1 MKSMNKRITAL
12 VLTFLTTLGIFT
24 PVVTLNAQASE
35 MGGVAR
41 YSEDVNDAYLTLTR
55 EMEGKLDDDKTYE
68 FIIEIYDTE
77 TPVYRQS
84 DEMTVQ
90 AFSSA
95 VREGREES
103 LVEKRINE
111 QNGVLA
117 DIFGE
122 RNIRRVSDEISYSAM
137 SKSSSFKARNN
148 SRPILRNADQLKTMP
163 RYKALLN
170 GFALKMTYAEA
181 KEVAMLPNVKAVTKA
196 VEYKMP
202 EKPSMATSK
211 NIINANVSTER
222 GYDGKGRIVAI
233 LDTGADVKHPDF
245 RLSDKG
251 KAAAKY
257 TEQSINDKINE
268 LHLWGEYKTEK
279 IPYAYNYADR
289 SFNILDNADH
299 GQHIAGTIAGNALDP
314 SNGVV
319 GVVPEAQ
326 LMVMRVFSIGQ
337 PTTNTAIYAEA
348 IDDAVL
354 LGADSINMSLGSFAG
369 SEDADK
375 IMTKVVK
382 NANEHGT
389 IVCIAGGND
398 GYQFSENH
406 YQPSDILDFA
416 TVGSPATMKESL
428 AVASFNNSHITFKRG
443 LFKIGDEEITT
454 SQADYTQSTPEWDL
468 EPDTEYDLV
477 FVGKGNTDD
486 DYANIDV
493 KDKIVVAERG
503 GASFGE
509 KSAMARK
516 HEAKACI
523 IGYTINSDQNFDQL
537 YFIEVKDEN
546 PIVPTFNITNKT
558 YKEIKDNHV
567 NKITFIKNDLGGYD
581 SPVKGT
587 MSDFNSWGPT
597 PGLGI
602 KPEITAPGGD
612 IWSTANKGGYQL
624 MSGTSMATPH
634 VAAGIAAVRGKLDE
648 MNNLGLNN
656 SDIAMFVKK
665 VLMNTAKPAETK
677 GGKYYSVRSQGAG
690 IMDLDDATSGNYV
703 TIEDSD
709 SNRTSFGDAKIEF
722 RQIDDTKLDVNL
734 KLKSYLDKDVKYNV
748 SYVLQTDKIE
758 NGSVVLDP
766 DKYDPVS
773 LGSGNLDSITLGKG
787 EELNIS
793 QEITWN
799 DSPLADDYKKGY
811 FVDGYIFFKPVDES
825 FPTLSVPMLAFKGA
839 WDTLPVFE
847 KFIHKFDLSDD
858 SAEKP
863 LWLVESP
870 ENDIYNALADRID
883 ATMLLTKMLYLD
895 NSETFTEALG
905 RTEDGRFTDNL
916 AISPGVKDKS
926 QDSFQFKG
934 VFLRNWEDFYI
945 EISDKE
951 GNQVKKI
958 ENPYR
963 NSGKKSGFTVNGTK
977 IFAITEAPWS
987 WDGTDKEGNQVPEG
1001 EYTVKIHAKMQN
1013 NPLAPAYEETVTVKV
1028 DNTKPIIEEEPSF
1041 DENNKL
1047 TIKASDE
1054 LSGIKAVYYTYET
1067 DDQENPYVWKWT
1079 SESENGSYYIDGCEK
1094 QDGTLYVVDWAG
1106 NITKL
1111 ELSEKGSNVIEII
1124 RDSEDYA
1131 NVEIAIFDKDHKKMT
1146 NLNALEDGK
1155 YTIEALNIPEG
1166 VNVVI
1171 DPTEITFG
1179 EGGVTSPATVNVK
1192 FSEISQDEIDQ
1203 YGTLKVNVVDSDT
1216 VWSGF
1221 IIYAVDENG
1230 KKYELYT
1237 KFDWGAETYGAKMP
1251 AGEYTILVLNSNGE
1265 EINYSGDKTVVV
1277 NKQDTTWSKIR
1288 FLRDGEL
1295 NIFVL
1300 FDYDD
1305 IYSKLKN
1312 DIITNA
1318 TPNGDGYDVDV
1329 TKYFR
1334 IYDTETGADLFEGKD
1349 EYIAYCEIFDA
1360 EGEYSNEIDFYIP
1373 ADGNYT
1379 VELINDNRE
1388 FLSDPAKIDA
1398 ELDTDL
1404 TDNEGNWIGFTIY
1417 KPKTDTATLTIKEE
1431 LVSGETS
1438 TEKINAKYHLYDDY
1452 GKEIPSTTSTTWE
1465 NLQAK
1470 FYTLV
1475 VESLSDKL
1483 VPEKKVYDIDA
1494 FNDLNVEQV
1503 VRWKDVTTDPV
1514 KRYTSLVVGIYGEY
1528 DSTNRDIQV
1537 LLKNLNTQE
1546 EIVIN
1551 AEAGSK
1557 VSEELVPL
1565 GTYEVTLTLPDNII
1579 IDDIFLSVDE
1589 YSGSKDELVALGT
1602 KFKATFTTA
1611 FNEIEINLKKQK
1623 RDFGEVDVVAKGLQ
1637 GETVNY
1643 KLRGNGEEFEA
1654 IDGIFKNLEPGKY
1667 TLTFDVPEGYEVDS
1681 NQIEVTV
1688 EEGKVN
1694 TVYVNFN
1701 KKLDDTVATHK
1712 ATIRTTEVNDK
1723 GQSLRDLDLEYVAIA
1738 EDGTQYSIDKIPT
1751 DTKVKLVEVG
1761 LPDGFERKDASDEY
1775 ITFTED
1781 KNFDFEYVNT
1791 KVIPTNENETKE
1803 GYVNITFDAADN
1815 GVLNAP
1821 GFNNVK
1827 KISYLVK
1834 EAYQVSDFEFYI
1846 PEVKA
1851 DKDYEFNNWDK
1862 QLPSKRFAK
1871 SETLVAQYEYHEP
1884 IVPPTPDPD
1893 PTPDPGNEP
1902 YEPSW
1907 PDEPYRPERPYRPY
1921 RPSVDKSEEKE
1932 EEPSPVTPKEEKK
1945 DYGIVDTEELL
1956 PVTLNDIP
1964 NTAAGT
1970 AIRSLVSRGIL
1981 AGMGNDKF
1989 QGELP
1994 ITRAMVSAVL
2004 MRISVDKNINTQTK
2018 FTDVKAGDWFNEAVM
2033 WAAGN
2038 GLFVGYPD
2046 GSFKPNKLVSRQEL
2060 ALILQK
2066 FLALHG
2072 IKMDEV
2078 KTWTYTDLDKIPAWS
2093 KDAVVA
2099 MAKIALV
2106 NGQTD
2111 TMYNPESEFTR
2122 EELAVMLY
2130 NIIRWVETH

>member
-1 MKSMNKRITAL
+1 MAL
-12 VLTFLTTLGIFT
+12 GLFS
-24 PVVTLNAQASE
+24 PVITLNAQASE
-35 MGGVAR
+35 MGGGVAR
-41 YSEDVNDAYLTLTR
+41 YSEDANDAYLTLTR

-77 TPVYRQS
+77 TPVYRRS

-90 AFSSA
+90 TFSRA

-122 RNIRRVSDEISYSAM
+122 ANIRRISDQISYSAM

-148 SRPILRNADQLKTMP
+148 FRPILRNADQLKTMP

-170 GFALKMTYAEA
+170 GFALRMTYAEA
-181 KEVAMLPNVKAVTKA
+181 KEVAKLPNVKAVTKA

-233 LDTGADVKHPDF
+233 LDTGADVNHPDF
-245 RLSDKG
+245 RLSDGG

-257 TEQSINDKINE
+257 SETSINEKIAE
-268 LHLWGEYKTEK
+268 LHLWGRFETDK

-326 LMVMRVFSIGQ
+326 LMVMRVFPIGEQ
-337 PTTNTAIYAEA
+337 FTNTAIYAEA
-348 IDDAVL
+348 IDDSVL
-354 LGADSINMSLGSFAG
+354 LGADSINMSLGGFAG

-398 GYQFSENH
+398 GYQFSGMD

-428 AVASFNNSHITFKRG
+428 SVASYNNSKITYKRG
-443 LFKIGDEEITT
+443 LFKFGGKELNTAIGD
-454 SQADYTQSTPEWDL
+454 YTKAQPKNNL
-468 EPDTEYDLV
+468 VAKEYDLV
-477 FVGKGNTDD
+477 FVGKGNLDS
-486 DYANIDV
+486 DYEGKDVTGNIV
-493 KDKIVVAERG
+493 IAERG
-503 GASFGE
+503 VDNEDDPGTFGH
-509 KSAMARK
+509 KSAMA
-516 HEAKACI
+516 AKNGAAACI
-523 IGYTINSDQNFDQL
+523 IGYKINPGQNYDQL
-537 YFIEVKDEN
+537 YFLTVEDEVAV
-546 PIVPTFNITNKT
+546 VPTYSVSNKD
-558 YKEIKDNHV
+558 YVEIKKQLV
-567 NKITFIKNDLGGYD
+567 NEKGKITFVKHDMNGYE
-581 SPVKGT
+581 SPVKDM

-612 IWSTANKGGYQL
+612 IWSTANNNGYQS

-634 VAAGIAAVRGKLDE
+634 VAAGIAAVRGKLAE

-677 GGKYYSVRSQGAG
+677 SGKYYSVRSQGAG

-703 TIEDSD
+703 TIEDND

-787 EELNIS
+787 QEININ

-825 FPTLSVPMLAFKGA
+825 LPTLSVPMLAFKGA

-858 SAEKP
+858 SVEKP
-863 LWLVESP
+863 LWLVESS

-883 ATMLLTKMLYLD
+883 ATMLLTKMLYLG

-905 RTEDGRFTDNL
+905 RTEDGKFTDNL

-945 EISDKE
+945 EISDKY

-963 NSGKKSGFTVNGTK
+963 NSGKKSGFTVNGTE

-1054 LSGIKAVYYTYET
+1054 LSGIKAVYYTYEK

-1079 SESENGSYYIDGCEK
+1079 SESEEGSYYLDDCEK
-1094 QDGTLYVVDWAG
+1094 QDGTVYVVDWAG

-1111 ELSEKGSNVIEII
+1111 ELSEKGKNVIEIV
-1124 RDSEDYA
+1124 RDSEEYK
-1131 NVEIAIFDKDHKKMT
+1131 NVEIAVFDENNKKMT

-1155 YTIEALNIPEG
+1155 YRVEALNIPEG
-1166 VNVVI
+1166 VNVEL

-1221 IIYAVDENG
+1221 TIYAVDENG

-1265 EINYSGDKTVVV
+1265 EINYTGDKTVVV

-1288 FLRDGEL
+1288 FLRSGDLEVSVWSEASEVIDSIKALGVETPYE
-1295 NIFVL
+1295 NEYSFNAKEIFRV
-1300 FDYDD
+1300 
-1305 IYSKLKN
+1305 I
-1312 DIITNA
+1312 
-1318 TPNGDGYDVDV
+1318 
-1329 TKYFR
+1329 
-1334 IYDTETGADLFEGKD
+1334 DTETGKDLFEGKD
-1349 EYIAYCEIFDA
+1349 YYEAYFKPWDN
-1360 EGEYSNEIDFYIP
+1360 GEQIDFWIP

-1379 VELINDNRE
+1379 VEFINDNRE
-1388 FLSDPAKIDA
+1388 YLVEPARVDAKLYTYQKDEEHKWVYIDV
-1398 ELDTDL
+1398 
-1404 TDNEGNWIGFTIY
+1404 Y
-1417 KPKTDTATLTIKEE
+1417 YPKTDTANLTIKEE

-1452 GKEIPSTTSTTWE
+1452 GNEIPSTTSTTWE

-1470 FYTLV
+1470 FYKLE

-1483 VPEKKVYDIDA
+1483 IPERKTYDIDA
-1494 FNDLNVEQV
+1494 FNNLNVEQV

-1537 LLKNLNTQE
+1537 LLKNVNTQE

-1565 GTYEVTLTLPDNII
+1565 GTYEVTLTLPNNII

-1623 RDFGEVDVVAKGLQ
+1623 RDFGEVDVIANGLQ

-1643 KLRGNGEEFEA
+1643 RLNGQDIQIEA

-1667 TLTFDVPEGYEVDS
+1667 TLSFDVPEGYEVDS

-1694 TVYVNFN
+1694 TVYVNFS
-1701 KKLDDTVATHK
+1701 KKLDDTVTTHK
-1712 ATIRTTEVNDK
+1712 ATIQATEVNDK
-1723 GQSLRDLDLEYVAIA
+1723 GQSLRDLDLKYVAIA
-1738 EDGTQYSIDKIPT
+1738 EDGSQYSIDKIPA

-1761 LPDGFERKDASDEY
+1761 LPDGFERKGASEEY

-1781 KNFDFEYVNT
+1781 TNFDFEYVNT
-1791 KVIPTNENETKE
+1791 KVIPANENDAKE

-1821 GFNNVK
+1821 GFSNVK
-1827 KISYLVK
+1827 KLSYLVK

-1921 RPSVDKSEEKE
+1921 RPSVDKSEEKK

-2078 KTWTYTDLDKIPAWS
+2078 KTWTYNDLDKIPAWS